1 MHRVFV
7 LLVVCVMMGYIC
19 CCVVVGMVVGTV
31 VVDCDVSSGLL
42 VFSCHHM
49 SFVLLFDLI

>member
-7 LLVVCVMMGYIC
+7 LMVVCVMMGYIC